1 MCAAMG
7 AWYWMTP
14 RVIGAGP
21 TSAGQTTLLMVDWTE
36 YARPEFGYAVL
47 VAAIGGFLN
56 EFTGFGSSLVMIPLL
71 TFIYG
76 PAEAVA
82 VGIGLATLGYV
93 MLFPDATRDAHWP
106 DVIPACLMGFIFVP
120 IGLILLFIT
129 DPDITRRL
137 MGASVI
143 LVALVMIRGWN
154 YNGPRNTLT
163 SAVAGS
169 FTGFTTGFFG
179 MGAAGAT
186 IYFLSGTIRAAVQ
199 RANIVILLGVMAAL
213 AMIGVAL
220 GGGAD
225 MGCLIL
231 GVVLI
236 LPFALPTWAGAW
248 LFRRASNELYR
259 QVCLWLLIIMGLAV
273 VIL

>member
-1 MCAAMG
+1 M
-7 AWYWMTP
+7 
-14 RVIGAGP
+14 I
-21 TSAGQTTLLMVDWTE
+21 DWTE

-47 VAAIGGFLN
+47 VTAIGGFLN
-56 EFTGFGSSLVMIPLL
+56 GFTGFGSSLVMIPLL

-82 VGIGLATLGYV
+82 VGIGLAALGYV
-93 MLFPDATRDAHWP
+93 MLFPDAARGAHWP
-106 DVIPACLMGFIFVP
+106 DVIPAGLMGFIFVP

-129 DPDITRRL
+129 DPYITRRL
-137 MGASVI
+137 MGALVI
-143 LVALVMIRGWN
+143 IRGWN

-163 SAVAGS
+163 SVVAGS

-225 MGCLIL
+225 MGALIL

-273 VIL
+273 IVL